1 MNRSRLTGQR
11 LIAIFL
17 LGCALLNF
25 PLLSLFD
32 RPGGLFGVSTLY
44 IYLFASW
51 LLLIV
56 LMALVIE
63 RRGERN

>member
-11 LIAIFL
+11 LFAIFL

-32 RPGGLFGVSTLY
+32 RPGDFIGVSTLY
-44 IYLFASW
+44 GYLFVTW
-51 LLLIV
+51 LLLIA
-56 LMALVIE
+56 LMALVVE
-63 RRGERN
+63 GRGERR